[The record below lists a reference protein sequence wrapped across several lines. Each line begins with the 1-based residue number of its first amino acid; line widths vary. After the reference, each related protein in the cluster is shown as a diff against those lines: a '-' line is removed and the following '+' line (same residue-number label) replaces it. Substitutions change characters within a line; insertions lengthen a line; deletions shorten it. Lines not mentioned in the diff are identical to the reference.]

1 MSTNS
6 LPSPNIIRI
15 VIDLRLIDANLV
27 IVIRGNAGIPG
38 YSPFLPA
45 INGHRCETAGGCWYR
60 SYYFHRFAP
69 RRFRKTFIC
78 SIICYLFSGV
88 HRFLPYRH
96 RLCPAA
102 GNRPARF
109 QIENHCMVFRC
120 QNLISPCPKN
130 LFVEFV
136 QAENCGTFFMQHFG
150 RDSATHT
157 ALTVPYFMGLTYPYF
172 WTPSVFTDIMGKL
185 FSADTALDLSRET
198 GISSLT
204 SLSRSK
210 FRFSFFCQ
218 SSFYNDSGYNFVA
231 KQI

>member
-45 INGHRCETAGGCWYR
+45 INGHRCETADGCWYR

-102 GNRPARF
+102 GDRPARF
-109 QIENHCMVFRC
+109 QIENHCMVFRR
-120 QNLISPCPKN
+120 QNLISPVRK
-130 LFVEFV
+130 
-136 QAENCGTFFMQHFG
+136 TFSLNSSKP
-150 RDSATHT
+150 RT
-157 ALTVPYFMGLTYPYF
+157 AAHSLCSTLAGIVPL
-172 WTPSVFTDIMGKL
+172 IL
-185 FSADTALDLSRET
+185 HLR
-198 GISSLT
+198 
-204 SLSRSK
+204 
-210 FRFSFFCQ
+210 FRTLW
-218 SSFYNDSGYNFVA
+218 D
-231 KQI
+231 